1 MMQLRIKEVCK
12 EKGITF
18 NKLCEK
24 IGITRQS
31 LSKSLTN
38 NPTSERITEVANA
51 LNCEEHELIKTS
63 ENFSHFYDNQT
74 KEWLGIRKK

>member
-1 MMQLRIKEVCK
+1 MMQLRVKEVCK

-18 NKLCEK
+18 NELCDK
-24 IGITRQS
+24 IGISRQS

-38 NPTSERITEVANA
+38 NPTSDRITEVANA
-51 LNCEEHELIKTS
+51 LGCEEHELIETS
-63 ENFSHFYDNQT
+63 DKYSHFYDDKT